1 VILPRSFSAALCL
14 GLLAGTL
21 AASDPAPAAPIASA
35 EMALPRSAGDV
46 AAAACGIVESAAQSS
61 HVPVGLLT
69 RLVWTESRFRADA
82 ISPAGA
88 QGIAQFMPG
97 TAAARGLRNPFDPE
111 QAIPKAASLLAE
123 LNQQFG
129 NIGLAAAAYN
139 AGSVRV
145 AGWLDGAGT
154 LPAETRAYVLD
165 VTGRNVDDWATDGR
179 QADETSGSVGGESC
193 LMVTAELR
201 REDSVREPPIA
212 PWGVQLAGNFSKA
225 VALAAFERAQ
235 QRYAGFLGNL
245 QPMVIGTVLRSRGTR
260 RFYRV
265 LVPAE
270 SRIAADQ
277 VCNAILAKGGA
288 CVALRS

>member
-1 VILPRSFSAALCL
+1 VILRRSLSAALRL
-14 GLLAGTL
+14 GLLASVVATSGQ
-21 AASDPAPAAPIASA
+21 APAAPVASA
-35 EMALPRSAGDV
+35 EPAAPSTGSV
-46 AAAACGIVESAAQSS
+46 AEAACGIVESAAQSS

-69 RLVWTESRFRADA
+69 RLVWTESRFRADV

-111 QAIPKAASLLAE
+111 EAIPKAARLLAE
-123 LNQQFG
+123 LDQQFG

-145 AGWLDGAGT
+145 AGWLDGSGT

-165 VTGRNVDDWATDGR
+165 VTGRNVEDWAS
-179 QADETSGSVGGESC
+179 DERRGGDTSGSTGGESC
-193 LMVTAELR
+193 LTVTADLR
-201 REDSVREPPIA
+201 SEESAGEPPIA

-225 VALAAFERAQ
+225 VALASFERAQ

-270 SRIAADQ
+270 SRVVADQ